1 MKENIE
7 NLGIYTPDQELR
19 ALSWKQPF
27 AELML
32 RGKIETRTWKTNYRG
47 WVLICASK
55 KPYPRRELE
64 VISGPTQYF
73 KIFENLSDVD
83 GDLYQ
88 WRKGVAI
95 AIGRLVDCR
104 PMELIDESECFV
116 AFNPNLFCHVY
127 ADVQAIKPI
136 PWKGSQGWGKVPMEI
151 KMQMEELIQPNF
163 REDCIKENIGGA
175 GNELSLKEIIGIVK
189 KLPPIDGHW
198 TEAKDYV

>member
-19 ALSWKQPF
+19 ALSWKAPF
-27 AELML
+27 SELML

-55 KPYPRRELE
+55 KSYSPHELE

-73 KIFENLSDVD
+73 RILPHLISQHGFVQE
-83 GDLYQ
+83 
-88 WRKGVAI
+88 WRYGVAI

-104 PMELIDESECFV
+104 PMELKDEAECFV
-116 AFNPNLFCHVY
+116 AYNPNLFCHVY
-127 ADVQAIKPI
+127 TDVQAIKPI
-136 PWKGSQGWGKVPMEI
+136 PWKGSQGWGKVPIEI
-151 KMQMEELIQPNF
+151 KMQMEELIQTNF
-163 REDCIKENIGGA
+163 REDCI
-175 GNELSLKEIIGIVK
+175 NELSLKEIIGIVK

-198 TEAKDYV
+198 TEAKDYI

>member
-1 MKENIE
+1 MKENIDT
-7 NLGIYTPDQELR
+7 LGIYTPDQELR

-55 KPYPRRELE
+55 KPYPPRELDE
-64 VISGPTQYF
+64 ISGPIQYYRIC
-73 KIFENLSDVD
+73 KTLSDPNGVWD
-83 GDLYQ
+83 KLQ
-88 WRKGVAI
+88 HGVAI

-104 PMELIDESECFV
+104 PMELKDESECFV

-127 ADVQAIKPI
+127 TDVQAIKPI

-151 KMQMEELIQPNF
+151 KMQMQELIKNSGDQ
-163 REDCIKENIGGA
+163 
-175 GNELSLKEIIGIVK
+175 
-189 KLPPIDGHW
+189 
-198 TEAKDYV
+198 